1 VKYVAPGALAEWRS
15 TIPVRA
21 FSQHHAASV
30 LLAGSL
36 PTTASDDVLAD
47 LKEMVT
53 ALGRRD
59 ILSMLSPFG
68 VLGSHE
74 RTLLLKAGLEVD
86 ERLFAAFR
94 ELEELGATYDIL
106 MIEDEPALR
115 RIIDDAK
122 RHVMRAETINSLV
135 DGPFVEAWMQ
145 SNIAT
150 AKRTV
155 SEAKKVRIRVAYER
169 SREFGEA
176 IEKLLNEGRYQEA
189 VALLHDVD
197 WSQTATPG
205 SSARETMWRSD
216 AIKEF
221 AEPLRTLQALGGIE
235 RRARRT
241 MDRGRDG
248 RGTTRNRKA
257 RALHFC

>member
-189 VALLHDVD
+189 VALLRCRLVPDGDAGLVRPRDHVAKRRY
-197 WSQTATPG
+197 QGICRTAPDASG
-205 SSARETMWRSD
+205 ARRY
-216 AIKEF
+216 
-221 AEPLRTLQALGGIE
+221 R